1 MAGVSKMRTIQVV
14 FDGPPA
20 HESGRFVEVEEDGK
34 GVNFGEWKQREDG
47 YWVLEFDYPAPPDR
61 DDDAMREKVKRL
73 LIIVRAIAETDDHE
87 RLSEITV
94 DIPSR
99 NGYPRQWI
107 RAAALAEV
115 DGEKKEVEDV

>member
-1 MAGVSKMRTIQVV
+1 MGISTTAMALCVNCGFVGTTLYINGQGPYCGRCANQASGVPMFTS
-14 FDGPPA
+14 PSA
-20 HESGRFVEVEEDGK
+20 
-34 GVNFGEWKQREDG
+34 
-47 YWVLEFDYPAPPDR
+47 R

-73 LIIVRAIAETDDHE
+73 MVIVRAIAETDDHE

-99 NGYPRQWI
+99 DGYPRQWI

-115 DGEKKEVEDV
+115 EGK